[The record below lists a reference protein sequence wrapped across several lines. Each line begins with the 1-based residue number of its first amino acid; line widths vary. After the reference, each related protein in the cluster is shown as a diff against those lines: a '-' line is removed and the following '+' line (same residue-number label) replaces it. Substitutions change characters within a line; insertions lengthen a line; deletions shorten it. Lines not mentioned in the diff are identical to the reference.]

1 MQRHGWTLLFHDCV
15 IEQMQKLYVAA
26 QRAEQNDPIGFASNA
41 NVKLFRAL
49 SQLMLEVVPG
59 EPARDE
65 YRQGNTLGA
74 EYRHWRRAKIGR
86 RFRLFFRYDSRVKVI
101 VYAWVNDEQ
110 TLRSSGSKSD
120 PYAVF
125 EKMLGRGNPPDD
137 WDALV
142 TASRRDWSKLE

>member
-26 QRAEQNDPIGFASNA
+26 QQNDPIGFASNA

-49 SQLMLEVVPG
+49 SQLVLEIVPG

-65 YRQGNTLGA
+65 YRQGNALWP

-86 RFRLFFRYDSRVKVI
+86 RFRLFFRYDSRAKVI

-110 TLRSSGSKSD
+110 TLRASGSKSD

-142 TASRRDWSKLE
+142 TASRQNWSKLE